1 MITIFRN
8 LKINFSNKFKLM
20 SLSSLIIIFFGFAI
34 YFFKGLEIGTEFAG
48 GIELTLESGSQSI
61 SSQKVQKFLDDNGYQ
76 YSKISTHIN
85 KSGEKQIEV
94 IMPYS
99 EYQWLGNICSDKKFV
114 EEEECRAGFTEKYFK
129 NQLEEEKSGFILMN
143 FYKNN
148 PEKGLEQQSL
158 AIQAVMIAIVLIG
171 FYIIIR
177 FDWYSAIGGI
187 AAIIH
192 DILIVMSALIF
203 FDYTFEPYIVAALL
217 IIIGYSLN
225 DTIVVFDR
233 MRENIKEYTNM
244 ELIDIINLSL
254 NETLSRTVIT
264 SLTTF
269 MVVIA
274 AFIFGA
280 PDLKPASFCLII
292 GVISGTYSSIFMA
305 TPIMMFLRKKY
316 YKEPNEK
323 EEQWQ

>member
-1 MITIFRN
+1 
-8 LKINFSNKFKLM
+8 
-20 SLSSLIIIFFGFAI
+20 
-34 YFFKGLEIGTEFAG
+34 
-48 GIELTLESGSQSI
+48 
-61 SSQKVQKFLDDNGYQ
+61 
-76 YSKISTHIN
+76 
-85 KSGEKQIEV
+85 
-94 IMPYS
+94 
-99 EYQWLGNICSDKKFV
+99 
-114 EEEECRAGFTEKYFK
+114 
-129 NQLEEEKSGFILMN
+129 
-143 FYKNN
+143 
-148 PEKGLEQQSL
+148 
-158 AIQAVMIAIVLIG
+158 
-171 FYIIIR
+171 
-177 FDWYSAIGGI
+177 
-187 AAIIH
+187 
-192 DILIVMSALIF
+192 MSALIF

-280 PDLKPASFCLII
+280 EDLKPASFCLIV

>member
-1 MITIFRN
+1 MITVFKN
-8 LKINFSNKFKLM
+8 LKINFSKKFKLM
-20 SLSSLIIIFFGFAI
+20 SLFSLIIILFGFTI
-34 YFFKGLEIGTEFAG
+34 YFFKGLEVGTEFAG
-48 GIELTLESGSQSI
+48 GIELILKSDSVQSI
-61 SSQKVQKFLDDNGYQ
+61 STQKVQNFLDDNGYQ
-76 YSKISTHIN
+76 DSKIN
-85 KSGEKQIEV
+85 KHVTSYGETQIEV
-94 IMPYS
+94 IMPYAEFQS
-99 EYQWLGNICSDKKFV
+99 EN
-114 EEEECRAGFTEKYFK
+114 YFK
-129 NQLEEEKSGFILMN
+129 NQLVNSGVPFKLIG
-143 FYKNN
+143 FYKND
-148 PEKGLEQQSL
+148 PETGLEQQSQAL
-158 AIQAVMIAIVLIG
+158 QAVMIALVLIG

-187 AAIIH
+187 MAIVH

-292 GVISGTYSSIFMA
+292 GIISGTYSSIFMA
-305 TPIMMFLRKKY
+305 TPIMMFLRQKY